1 MDCPHLSDGV
11 KIDRLFV
18 RNKIRSEFNELDKRD
33 SPDSTTASDSISVRK
48 GQLGKCSW
56 KCLGVYSIAVAFVV
70 LQVTIAFRVPI
81 ILEIYSL
88 HRYYTHSTL

>member
-18 RNKIRSEFNELDKRD
+18 RNKIRSEFNECPTQQLSKRD
-33 SPDSTTASDSISVRK
+33 SPDSTASDVVQSGSVRK

-56 KCLGVYSIAVAFVV
+56 KCLGVYHRFSVFSILLLAK
-70 LQVTIAFRVPI
+70 
-81 ILEIYSL
+81 
-88 HRYYTHSTL
+88 

>member
-70 LQVTIAFRVPI
+70 AI
-81 ILEIYSL
+81 ILEIYSP